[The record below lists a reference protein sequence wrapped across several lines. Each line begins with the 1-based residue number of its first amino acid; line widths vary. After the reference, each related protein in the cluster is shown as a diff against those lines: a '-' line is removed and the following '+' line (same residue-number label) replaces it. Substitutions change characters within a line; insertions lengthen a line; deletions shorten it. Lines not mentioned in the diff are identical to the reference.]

1 MQNQRDFCWDDRCRR
16 RRRRPP
22 NPFPP
27 PPPPPFR
34 PPMPPPPPPRPP
46 RPTPYWDDRDM
57 WMQED
62 EPPYSFEYEYM
73 VEYYPVEVRWLNAYI
88 GEVIDQIDEPTS
100 FIYDEYPDKNRIYEL
115 VDEIYK
121 ILVEED
127 ENMLLKHMIQVL
139 VIHEIFYRRAM

>member
-1 MQNQRDFCWDDRCRR
+1 MQNQRDFCWNDKCRR
-16 RRRRPP
+16 KRRRPL
-22 NPFPP
+22 

-34 PPMPPPPPPRPP
+34 PPMPPPPPPRPLPP

-88 GEVIDQIDEPTS
+88 GEVIDQMDEPTS
-100 FIYDEYPDKNRIYEL
+100 FIYDEYPDKNRIYKL

-121 ILVEED
+121 ILVEEN
-127 ENMLLKHMIQVL
+127 ENMLLKQMIQVL